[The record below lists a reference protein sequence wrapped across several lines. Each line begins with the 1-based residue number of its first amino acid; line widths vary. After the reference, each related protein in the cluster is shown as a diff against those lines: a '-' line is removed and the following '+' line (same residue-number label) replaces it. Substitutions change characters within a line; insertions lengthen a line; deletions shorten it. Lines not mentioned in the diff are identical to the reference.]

1 MIFFE
6 RDNFNVWLEK
16 HKANLATYYILTS
29 LGNCVSQPRE
39 NNPVPKRNA
48 AG

>member
-16 HKANLATYYILTS
+16 HKANLATYYILTTS
-29 LGNCVSQPRE
+29 TWKVLESF
-39 NNPVPKRNA
+39 
-48 AG
+48 